1 MRTLHWYLLRQILA
15 TLGMTVMVFAFIL
28 MLGES
33 LKEILSL
40 LVSGQVGMGVVAQV
54 FLLLIPYV
62 LVFALP
68 MGLLT
73 ATLLVYGRFSAD
85 QELTAA
91 RSCGVSLV
99 SLTLPTL
106 VLGILCAALS
116 LYINLRI
123 APECR
128 AAYRRLLFQVG
139 TARAADLVPARTF
152 IRDFSGYILYAGEV
166 DGLQLQEVIAYQLDE
181 SGRKKNYLRADRG
194 VIELDVSNRLA
205 TLSLMQG
212 WQFLTD
218 AGLEP
223 SWHSFGELQLPSF
236 PLPAQ
241 LAEKTKIN
249 NMSFDQLRGELR
261 DLQARMQSSD
271 PLGKLTSEE
280 LRQKQRDNSTLTE
293 VLTEPIRVQLHRQV
307 SFSFA
312 CVGFTL
318 VGIPLAIR
326 AHRRETSVGFAIA
339 LILVLIYYGF
349 FILAQSLETRPEL
362 FPHLILWLP
371 NFLFQA
377 VGGWMLWKANR
388 GE

>member
-1 MRTLHWYLLRQILA
+1 MRTLHRYLLRQILA
-15 TLGMTVMVFAFIL
+15 TLGMTVLVFAFIL

-33 LKEILSL
+33 LKEILGL
-40 LVSGQVGMGVVAQV
+40 LVSGQVGLGVVAQV

-73 ATLLVYGRFSAD
+73 ATLLVYGRLSAD

-91 RSCGVSLV
+91 RACGISLV
-99 SLTLPTL
+99 SLAFPALL
-106 VLGILCAALS
+106 LAVLCTGLS
-116 LYINLRI
+116 LYINLRV

-128 AAYRRLLFQVG
+128 SAYRRLLFQVG
-139 TARAADLVPARTF
+139 TSRAADLIPAKTF
-152 IRDFSGYILYAGEV
+152 IRDFTGYILYAGEV

-194 VIELDVSNRLA
+194 VIELDTTNRTA

-218 AGLEP
+218 TGLEP

-236 PLPAQ
+236 QLPTQ
-241 LAEKTKIN
+241 LVEKTKIN
-249 NMSFDQLRGELR
+249 NMSFDQLMKELR
-261 DLQARMQSSD
+261 EMDARMLTSASV
-271 PLGKLTSEE
+271 GKLSSEE
-280 LRQKQRDNSTLTE
+280 LRQKLRDTTALSE

-371 NFLFQA
+371 NFLFQS

-388 GE
+388 TG